1 MEIEEKD
8 IMVMRTLIATFPI
21 RTLTDVNYQ
30 DINCK
35 EYISNNIAAPIITR
49 NFKSIRKLAGYSQV
63 QLANALGV
71 KPQAIHQ
78 RDKKFYKPS
87 ITATIGFIEFL
98 RHTNTEKTIPSIC
111 EGVNTNVRNP
121 KVDLLWSAALKCLDK
136 AFRVGNENYDVDKDL
151 EFLVDLMSLKI
162 DLIKKILD
170 RINF

>member
-1 MEIEEKD
+1 MEIKEKD
-8 IMVMRTLIATFPI
+8 LTMRTIIATFPI
-21 RTLTDVNYQ
+21 RTLKDADYS

-35 EYISNNIAAPIITR
+35 EYVSNNIAAPIITR
-49 NFKSIRKLAGYSQV
+49 NFKLIRKLAGYSQI

-98 RHTNTEKTIPSIC
+98 RHTNTEKPIPSIC
-111 EGVNTNVRNP
+111 DGVNTNVRNP

-136 AFRVGNENYDVDKDL
+136 AFRVGNENYNVDKDL
-151 EFLVDLMSLKI
+151 EFLVNIMPLDI
-162 DLIKKILD
+162 TLIKVILD